1 MLRAGFIRQQL
12 MFWGLILGLW
22 FLLVLVFA
30 GQLILT
36 NNLAW
41 QDAITLSLR
50 DWFPWALLAP
60 VVAWLSFK
68 FPIERGQ
75 WALSVPVHIAA
86 CTLAVILCDFLARP
100 ATVPLG
106 PPPGAGFGRLD
117 DQGPYGPG
125 RAGFRRPGEDRQ
137 LPLPG
142 DGQRPKGGA
151 IQPESSMP
159 PNRPPEGAREGRP
172 PFANQGPGTENFR
185 PGPEGR
191 PLPGPRG
198 EIRRRVYMEGLVMR
212 AKFNL
217 PIYWIIVSIVH
228 ALTWYRRSQEGE
240 RSALQLE
247 ARLADARLDALR
259 MQLHP
264 HFLFNTLNAV
274 STLVHR
280 DANAADEMIGNLS
293 ELLRATLDTTAQEI
307 PLRQELHFLDR
318 YLEIQQVRFGDR
330 LQVEKEI
337 DAAALDM
344 NVPTLIL
351 QPLVENAIR
360 HGIEPQT
367 GQGKLHISASR
378 DDNALHLRVRDNG
391 SGSKPASE
399 AKDGIGIANTRS
411 RLRQLYG
418 QAAQLTLT
426 RAVDGG
432 FIAAIDLPC
441 RPTADSKPAAN
452 SDANHEDSNPDR

>member
-41 QDAITLSLR
+41 QDALTLSLR

-86 CTLAVILCDFLARP
+86 CTLAVVLCDFLARP

-117 DQGPYGPG
+117 DQGPW
-125 RAGFRRPGEDRQ
+125 
-137 LPLPG
+137 
-142 DGQRPKGGA
+142 K
-151 IQPESSMP
+151 S
-159 PNRPPEGAREGRP
+159 RP
-172 PFANQGPGTENFR
+172 PFANQGPGTENLR
-185 PGPEGR
+185 PAVGHDVRSAGAGH

-228 ALTWYRRSQEGE
+228 ALTWHRRSQEGE

-264 HFLFNTLNAV
+264 HFLFNTLNAI

-307 PLRQELHFLDR
+307 PLRRELHFLDR

-337 DAAALDM
+337 DAAALDV
-344 NVPTLIL
+344 NVPTLVL

-360 HGIEPQT
+360 HGIEPRT
-367 GQGKLHISASR
+367 GQGRLHITATR
-378 DDNALHLRVRDNG
+378 EGRILHLSVRDNG
-391 SGSKPASE
+391 TGSKPASE
-399 AKDGIGIANTRS
+399 SKDGIGIANTRS
-411 RLRQLYG
+411 RLQQLYG
-418 QAAQLTLT
+418 EEARLTLT
-426 RAVDGG
+426 TAADGG
-432 FIAAIDLPC
+432 FIACIDLPC
-441 RPTADSKPAAN
+441 READGTKLPADSRP
-452 SDANHEDSNPDR
+452 NHEDSNPDRR